1 MNILVSKYNAE
12 HNNFNPLRLFANK
25 GDFNRFALFELL
37 KENKHLSNKNK
48 TIEKTNLFFLL
59 EEYGYDF
66 VVNLINSGKLSV
78 DKALLWSDEK
88 AKEIELFKFIDED
101 KWYLL
106 KDLYPSNV
114 FFNKFE
120 KFLNGFNLKV
130 TLLNN

>member
-12 HNNFNPLRLFANK
+12 HNNFNLLRLFANK

-66 VVNLINSGKLSV
+66 VVNLINSGKLSI

-120 KFLNGFNLKV
+120 KLLNNLNLKV